1 MEEKVI
7 LEEKTMKKKLSE
19 DEVENVEELLA
30 KYDKGSRFRTLSGN
44 QEKIMAVLLFCFT
57 LFQLYYSIRGG
68 IDAMIA
74 RSIHLAFGLSAV
86 FLLYPTSS
94 KMSRKKMHPLDVF
107 LGILVAACCLYIVVF
122 YKDIVMRQGLINQ
135 TDMIIGGIAIILVL
149 EAARR
154 VIGLPMVIISLGFI
168 IYALMGRSIPGS
180 LGHRGVSIEGLVQHL
195 FYTTEGILG
204 LPIQVSSTFIFMFLL
219 FGAYLEKTG
228 MGEFF
233 IQLANSVSGSTP
245 GGPAKVAV
253 ISSACMGTLSGSS
266 VANVVGT
273 GSFTIPM
280 MKKLG
285 YKPEFAGAVE
295 ATASTGGQLMPPIMG
310 AAAFLLAEITGAPYS
325 KVILCATIPAILY
338 YMGVFVGVHFE
349 AKKLGLK
356 GIPKDEIPSLGKVLR
371 NRGQLVIPI
380 FVVIALLTSGWSPIY
395 AALGAV
401 ASTILCAAIR
411 KETRLSGHDIL
422 VGMVQGAKNAL
433 TVIAACA
440 CAGIITGVVTKT
452 GIGLKMGS
460 VLVGI
465 ANGNLLLTLFFT
477 MITSLILGIG
487 VPTTANYVITSTIA
501 APAILM
507 IKDASGAQ
515 LVPIL
520 AAHLF
525 VFYFGIIADVTPPVC
540 LAAVAASGVAKSEPM
555 KTGLQATRLAIGAF
569 LIPYMFVISPELIL
583 INPTISII
591 PKLITAVLGI
601 SCVAIGLTG
610 YFKSNLNLIERIALF
625 AAGILF
631 LNTSFSTDLMAFAII
646 AVIYFL
652 QVKGIKKN

>member
-1 MEEKVI
+1 MTEKLMDVNEEVKV
-7 LEEKTMKKKLSE
+7 
-19 DEVENVEELLA
+19 DELMA
-30 KYDKGSRFRTLSGN
+30 KYDRGSRFRVLSGA
-44 QEKIMAVLLFCFT
+44 QGKIITALLFSFT
-57 LFQLYYSIRGG
+57 LFQLYYAIRGG

-86 FLLYPTSS
+86 FFLYPTNG
-94 KMSRKKMHPLDVF
+94 KMSRKKLHWFDCI
-107 LGILVAACCLYIVVF
+107 LGVVAAACSMYIVVF
-122 YKDIVMRQGLINQ
+122 YRDIVMRQGLINGV
-135 TDMIIGGIAIILVL
+135 DMIVGGIAIILVL

-154 VIGLPMVIISLGFI
+154 VIGLPMVAISFVFI
-168 IYALMGRSIPGS
+168 VYALVGRSIPGP

-195 FYTTEGILG
+195 FFTTEGILG

-233 IQLANSVSGSTP
+233 IDLANSISGDSP

-280 MKKLG
+280 MKRLG
-285 YKPEFAGAVE
+285 YKSEFAGAVE

-310 AAAFLLAEITGAPYS
+310 AAAFLLAEITGSPYS
-325 KVILCATIPAILY
+325 KVILAALVPAALY
-338 YMGVFVGVHFE
+338 YLGVFIGVHFE

-356 GIPKDEIPSLGKVLR
+356 GLSKDQIPKMSAVLKQ
-371 NRGQLVIPI
+371 RGQLVIPI
-380 FVVIALLTSGWSPIY
+380 IVVVALLVSGWSPIY

-401 ASTILCAAIR
+401 VSTIVCAGIK
-411 KETRLSGHDIL
+411 KETRLSPKDL
-422 VGMVQGAKNAL
+422 FNGMVQGAKSAL

-440 CAGIITGVVTKT
+440 CAGIIIGVVTKT
-452 GIGLKMGS
+452 GLGLKMGS
-460 VLVGI
+460 ILVGI
-465 ANGNLLLTLFFT
+465 ANGNLILTLFFT
-477 MITSLILGIG
+477 MLTSLVLGIG

-515 LVPIL
+515 LVPVL

-540 LAAVAASGVAKSEPM
+540 LAAVAASGVAKSEPI
-555 KTGLQATRLAIGAF
+555 KTGVQATRLAIGAF
-569 LIPYMFVISPELIL
+569 LIPYMFVISPELLL
-583 INPTISII
+583 INPSFAII
-591 PKLITAVLGI
+591 PKLITAVLGMV
-601 SCVAIGLTG
+601 SVAIGLTG
-610 YFKSNLNLIERIALF
+610 YFERHMNIVERLLLF
-625 AAGILF
+625 VAGILA
-631 LNTSFSTDLMAFAII
+631 LNTSFITDIVAIVIMAT
-646 AVIYFL
+646 IYLL
-652 QVKGIKKN
+652 QKKGSKKVENKNIL

>member
-1 MEEKVI
+1 MKEKI
-7 LEEKTMKKKLSE
+7 TKLEEEVKV
-19 DEVENVEELLA
+19 DELMA
-30 KYDKGSRFRTLSGN
+30 KYDKGSRYRVLSGV
-44 QEKIMAVLLFCFT
+44 QGKIITSLLFCFT
-57 LFQLYYSIRGG
+57 IFQLYYAIRGG

-86 FLLYPTSS
+86 FFLYPTNG
-94 KMSRKKMHPLDVF
+94 KMSRKKLHWFDCL
-107 LGILVAACCLYIVVF
+107 LGITAAICCLYIVVF
-122 YKDIVMRQGLINQ
+122 YKDIVMRQGLINNI
-135 TDMIIGGIAIILVL
+135 DMIIGGIAIILVL

-154 VIGLPMVIISLGFI
+154 VIGLPMVIISLVFI
-168 IYALMGRSIPGS
+168 IYALIGRSIPGP
-180 LGHRGVSIEGLVQHL
+180 LGHRGVRIGGLVQHL
-195 FYTTEGILG
+195 FFTTEGILG

-233 IQLANSVSGSTP
+233 IQLANSISGDSP

-285 YKPEFAGAVE
+285 YKSEFAGAVE

-325 KVILCATIPAILY
+325 KVILAALVPAALY
-338 YMGVFVGVHFE
+338 YLGVFIGVHFE

-356 GIPKDEIPSLGKVLR
+356 GIPKDQIPKISFVLR
-371 NRGQLVIPI
+371 QRGQLIIPI
-380 FVVIALLTSGWSPIY
+380 FVVVALLVSGWSPIY

-401 ASTILCAAIR
+401 VSTILCAAIK
-411 KETRLSGHDIL
+411 KETRLSFQDL
-422 VGMVQGAKNAL
+422 LNGMVQGAKSAL

-440 CAGIITGVVTKT
+440 CAGIIIGVVTKT
-452 GIGLKMGS
+452 GLGLKMGS
-460 VLVGI
+460 ILVGI
-465 ANGNLLLTLFFT
+465 AKGNLVLTLFFT
-477 MITSLILGIG
+477 MLTSLVLGIG

-515 LVPIL
+515 LVPVL

-555 KTGLQATRLAIGAF
+555 KTGMQATRLAIGAF
-569 LIPYMFVISPELIL
+569 LIPYIFVISPELIL
-583 INPTISII
+583 INPNISIV
-591 PKLITAVLGI
+591 PKLITAVLGMI
-601 SCVAIGLTG
+601 CVAVGLTG
-610 YFKSNLNLIERIALF
+610 YFKRNMNIFERVLLIG
-625 AAGILF
+625 AGVLA
-631 LNTSFSTDLMAFAII
+631 LNTGYLSDGVAIVI
-646 AVIYFL
+646 MVVIYLL
-652 QVKGIKKN
+652 QNKGSKNLKNTNILEGGI